1 MRTLTLPLAA
11 LLALTA
17 CNGSNAA
24 TEDTT
29 AASQSTGD
37 APTTDTPTGAGVCGD
52 GTRDE
57 GEGCD
62 GDDLDGK
69 TCQDLDPMWSG
80 GALQCSA
87 DCKYVTSG
95 CESDPGAAQVA
106 LNEVTS
112 KGAVDGPFADKGDA
126 IELTNIG
133 AEAIDLAGWKL
144 SDDPTFPV
152 DKTYIF
158 PAGSSL
164 AKGAFFVLVELNS
177 DTMEGELPFGISSSK
192 EETLTLANPSDV
204 VVDQLIVQGAEA
216 AVSYCRIPDG
226 SGAWQ
231 TCDLTLGT
239 ANKPASVTCGN
250 DKLEGDETCDGT
262 QLGDHDCAQLG
273 FTGGTLACAA
283 TRLLDASACTS
294 GSMLVINELESSD
307 DRIELYNAGAQ
318 AIDIS
323 GWILTDDPVDPA
335 YAPDADLEKL
345 VFPADSIVAPK
356 EFLVIAKGDLPGQHP
371 FGLGDTGD
379 AVTLLD
385 LALKPISHVSFGPSE
400 AALSYCRLPDGPDG
414 VWTVDCVPTLGL
426 PNAGP

>member
-126 IELTNIG
+126 IELTNVG
-133 AEAIDLAGWKL
+133 AGAIDLAGWKL

-152 DKTYIF
+152 DKTYVF

-164 AKGAFFVLVELNS
+164 AKGAFFVLVELNP

-283 TRLLDASACTS
+283 TCLLDASACTS

-335 YAPDADLEKL
+335 
-345 VFPADSIVAPK
+345 SSVAAK

>member
-37 APTTDTPTGAGVCGD
+37 ATTTDTPTGAGVCGD

-126 IELTNIG
+126 IELTNVG
-133 AEAIDLAGWKL
+133 AGAIDLAGWKL

-152 DKTYIF
+152 DKTYVF

-164 AKGAFFVLVELNS
+164 AKGAFFVLVELNP

-262 QLGDHDCAQLG
+262 QLGDLDCAQLG

-283 TRLLDASACTS
+283 TCLLDASACTS